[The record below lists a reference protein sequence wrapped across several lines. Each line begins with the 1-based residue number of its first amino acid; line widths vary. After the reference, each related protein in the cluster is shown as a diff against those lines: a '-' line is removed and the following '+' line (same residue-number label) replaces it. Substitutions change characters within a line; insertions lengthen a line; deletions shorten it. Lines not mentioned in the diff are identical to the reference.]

1 MVKCMSAN
9 STLAIDDYATASG
22 MDSEKKG
29 NSIKHEMKHTLE
41 SEKVEQHEQL
51 FMVVLEA

>member
-1 MVKCMSAN
+1 MSAN

-29 NSIKHEMKHTLE
+29 NSIKHERKHTLE
-41 SEKVEQHEQL
+41 SEKVEQHVQL

>member
-1 MVKCMSAN
+1 LIIMQQPVEW
-9 STLAIDDYATASG
+9 T

-41 SEKVEQHEQL
+41 SEKVEQHEKL
-51 FMVVLEA
+51 FMVVLPA